1 MGRGTS
7 RAHDGTEMKNRSTSA
22 AAASSLTALHNR
34 LFFRVFQVGNM
45 LQRQAAQ
52 EIGISSVQWAVLGA
66 LSSPRYQEGMT
77 VTQLAEHLAVSRQNL
92 DGVLTRLERD
102 GHVLRVPDA
111 TDKRTRRVTMTEGG
125 WAFWNRLQETIEA
138 FYAQS
143 IHDFSFDDKVA
154 CVHFLNK
161 LLINMRNVKL
171 G

>member
-1 MGRGTS
+1 
-7 RAHDGTEMKNRSTSA
+7 MKNRSSGPEA
-22 AAASSLTALHNR
+22 SSSLTALHNR

-52 EIGISSVQWAVLGA
+52 EVGISSVQWAVLGA
-66 LSSPRYQEGMT
+66 LSSPRYRDGMT
-77 VTQLAEHLAVSRQNL
+77 VTRLAEHLAVSRQNL
-92 DGVLTRLERD
+92 DGVLSRLERD
-102 GHVLRVPDA
+102 GHVVRTSDA
-111 TDKRTRRVTMTEGG
+111 ADKRTRRVIMTESG
-125 WAFWNRLQETIEA
+125 WVFWDGLQATIEA

-161 LLINMRNVKL
+161 LLANMRSVKL